1 MVRCAAKL
9 CLLSAL
15 AVSLL
20 ACSSDKK
27 QAEENPNV
35 FPSDYKNE
43 ILTTLTSSLDDPTN
57 IRSAYITDPFIRPA
71 GKEER
76 YVVCVRSDSRNVAR
90 HYTGIRIASVI
101 SITVISINWLM
112 LRKNS
117 AEISP
122 TSRFPNSRNY
132 ARPRNA
138 IRRPSRSSVGSFG
151 RNGFGLRGCKFRDQ
165 WSVAP
170 LFVRDLGSDF
180 LHLYETHRRHRIRFG
195 NSNCVGTFQ

>member
-15 AVSLL
+15 AASLL

-43 ILTTLTSSLDDPTN
+43 ILTTLTSTLDDPTN

-90 HYTGIRIASVI
+90 HYTGISDRIGYFYNGHLNQLVDATKEQCGNI
-101 SITVISINWLM
+101 AY
-112 LRKNS
+112 K
-117 AEISP
+117 P
-122 TSRFPNSRNY
+122 FPELEKLCQ
-132 ARPRNA
+132 AKK
-138 IRRPSRSSVGSFG
+138 
-151 RNGFGLRGCKFRDQ
+151 CD
-165 WSVAP
+165 
-170 LFVRDLGSDF
+170 
-180 LHLYETHRRHRIRFG
+180 
-195 NSNCVGTFQ
+195 